1 MADPSWN
8 ALYTVEIRAHYL
20 SNTILERYSYTN
32 VNSSI
37 FRTDAQRQWLVSSTF
52 RDSLKS
58 RMLHSVLQVI

>member
-8 ALYTVEIRAHYL
+8 TLYTVEIRAHYL

-37 FRTDAQRQWLVSSTF
+37 FRTDAQRQRLVLPTF